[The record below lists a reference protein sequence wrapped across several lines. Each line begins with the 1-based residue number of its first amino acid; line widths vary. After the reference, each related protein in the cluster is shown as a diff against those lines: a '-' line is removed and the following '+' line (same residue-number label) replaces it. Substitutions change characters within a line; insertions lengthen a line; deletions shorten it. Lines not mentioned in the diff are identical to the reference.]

1 MKLLLFALAFMGV
14 VTAASTLS
22 FKDVTV
28 EEWNTFKAKYGK
40 TYVMSA
46 GRLFFVLHHSIN
58 SWPSV
63 LLHAP
68 RQL

>member
-1 MKLLLFALAFMGV
+1 
-14 VTAASTLS
+14 
-22 FKDVTV
+22 
-28 EEWNTFKAKYGK
+28 
-40 TYVMSA
+40 MSA

-68 RQL
+68 RQLEDNFLFRLHLT